1 MKSVDKYIGEI
12 LKNVEKLK
20 KEIQSVILHF
30 VVSLKT
36 MGKQN

>member
-30 VVSLKT
+30 VVSLKI
-36 MGKQN
+36 MEKQN